1 MNTTTDPPRTRRSP
15 AGAALRRAR
24 LLMLCAA
31 LGMVGAAG
39 AQEPPHW
46 VGTWAAAP
54 QPPFP
59 GTATHTTQQTLRLV
73 VHTSLGGSRVR
84 VRLSNL
90 LGHAPLHIAAAHV
103 ARRTSGADVDPGSDR
118 VLRFDGRT
126 DVVVPPGQAVSSD
139 AVALDV
145 PALSD
150 LAVSVFATGRA
161 DATTV
166 HVLAQQTSYVAR
178 RHGDVTGAARFP
190 AARPLDG
197 WPFLAGVDVDAA
209 ADSAAVVVFGDS
221 LVDGDGTTPDTNR
234 RWPDDLAARLQ
245 HAGAPYAQLAVL
257 NEGLIGNRLL
267 YASPD
272 RHAPHLPD
280 FGATLGEA
288 GLARFERD
296 VLAQPG
302 VKAVIVHLGTND
314 IGFDG
319 GVGRPGEAA
328 TPDALVAGY
337 RALIARAHGAGVRVI
352 GSTLTPVEGVTVLPG
367 YDSPAK
373 DRVRQQVNEWIRH
386 GGEFDGVIDFDEV
399 LRDPDHPARLLPRLA
414 SPDHLHPDDAGYAEL
429 AAQVPLALFDGLA
442 GHPASAGTH

>member
-1 MNTTTDPPRTRRSP
+1 
-15 AGAALRRAR
+15 
-24 LLMLCAA
+24 MLCAA
-31 LGMVGAAG
+31 LGMVAAAG
-39 AQEPPHW
+39 AQEAPPHW

-59 GTATHTTQQTLRLV
+59 GTAEHFTQQTLRLV

-90 LGHAPLHIAAAHV
+90 FGHTPLHITAAHV
-103 ARRTSGADVDPGSDR
+103 ARRTGGADIAPASDR
-118 VLRFDGRT
+118 VLRFDGKT
-126 DVVVPPGQAVSSD
+126 DVVVLPGQTVASD

-150 LAVSVFATGRA
+150 LAISLFADGRA

-178 RHGDVTGAARFP
+178 RHGEVTGAARFP
-190 AARPLDG
+190 AARPLDS
-197 WPFLAGVDVDAA
+197 WPFVAGVDVDAP
-209 ADSAAVVVFGDS
+209 ADGGAVVVFGDS

-245 HAGAPYAQLAVL
+245 HAGASYARLAVL

-280 FGATLGEA
+280 FGGTLGEA

-314 IGFDG
+314 IAFDG
-319 GVGRPGEAA
+319 GAVRPGETAA
-328 TPDALVAGY
+328 PDALVAGY
-337 RALIARAHGAGVRVI
+337 RALIARAHRAGVRVI
-352 GSTLTPVEGVTVLPG
+352 GSTLTPVEGVTILPG
-367 YDSPAK
+367 YDTPAK

-386 GGEFDGVIDFDEV
+386 GGEFDGLIDFDQG
-399 LRDPDHPARLLPRLA
+399 LRDPDRPARLLPRLA
-414 SPDHLHPDDAGYAEL
+414 SPDHLHPNDAGYAEV
-429 AAQVPLALFDGLA
+429 ADRVPLALFDGL
-442 GHPASAGTH
+442 GGRPAPSAPHSPTPP